1 MLYKIPNIAPGA
13 DLREAYLQDAHLE
26 GEILEGVYIDCAHLT
41 AKNIKL

>member
-26 GEILEGVYIDCAHLT
+26 GEK
-41 AKNIKL
+41 KNFC